1 MQEKKHKQPPQDS
14 EIKESGESE
23 SREIL
28 NEKRREFLSV
38 AKKFSTVVAILGLT
52 SAGLAGGSNGEKN
65 PIQQLLHSA
74 INSGNMELAIK
85 KYGKQAQLKER
96 HLKALRSLT
105 KHELL
110 LLRTIKQKLA
120 PLSDRIN
127 NLKLEM

>member
-1 MQEKKHKQPPQDS
+1 MKEKKHKQPPQDS
-14 EIKESGESE
+14 EIMESGERE
-23 SREIL
+23 SREML

-52 SAGLAGGSNGEKN
+52 SAGLAGGSTGEKN
-65 PIQQLLHSA
+65 QIQQLLHNA

-85 KYGKQAQLKER
+85 KYGKQAQLKEH